1 MTTRE
6 IEALLEKYF
15 EGNTTLQEENILRVF
30 FRSSDVPDHLK
41 SYQEMFGYIAEQR
54 VEQLN
59 NPVFE
64 HKLSELLVDEPAKIL
79 EISALSHRN
88 RFVYITGIAATIL
101 LMVGLFFTYNQDVFK
116 GEKSNHLNANQE
128 LAYAEASEAL
138 MIVSANLNA
147 GLKQV
152 DRLQMVDKAMK
163 NVQLLNRFY
172 QYQSIIINPDEI
184 QQKSINSK

>member
-6 IEALLEKYF
+6 IEVLLEKYF
-15 EGNTTLQEENILRVF
+15 EGNTTLQEESILKVF
-30 FRSSDVPDHLK
+30 FWSTDVPDHLR
-41 SYQEMFGYIAEQR
+41 SYQEMFGCFAEQR

-64 HKLSELLVDEPAKIL
+64 QNLSELLVDDQAKTL
-79 EISALSHRN
+79 EISAPSHRN
-88 RFVYITGIAATIL
+88 RFIYITGIAATIL
-101 LMVGLFFTYNQDVFK
+101 LMMGLFFTYNQDVFK
-116 GEKSNHLNANQE
+116 SDNANHLNANQE

-152 DRLQMVDKAMK
+152 NRLQMVDKAMK